1 MSPLW
6 LLDTCVV
13 SELFRPTPEP
23 TVRAWLDRHGHAC
36 AMAAVSFGE
45 VSYGIECLPVGPR
58 RNALTAWAQ
67 GLQERY
73 ADRTLPTDSVVWNA
87 YGRLRASL
95 RAIGR
100 PQDSMDLL
108 IAATASVHG
117 LTLVTRNTRH
127 FEDTGVPLLNPW
139 TASTT

>member
-1 MSPLW
+1 MSQHW

-13 SELFRPTPEP
+13 SELVRPAPDP
-23 TVRAWLDRHGHAC
+23 AVRAWLDRHGHDC

-45 VSYGIECLPVGPR
+45 ISYGIESLPVGAR
-58 RNALTAWAQ
+58 RNGLVAWAQ

-73 ADRTLPTDSVVWNA
+73 ADRTLPADAAVWNA
-87 YGRLRASL
+87 FGRLRASL
-95 RAIGR
+95 RAMGR
-100 PQDSMDLL
+100 PQDPMDLL